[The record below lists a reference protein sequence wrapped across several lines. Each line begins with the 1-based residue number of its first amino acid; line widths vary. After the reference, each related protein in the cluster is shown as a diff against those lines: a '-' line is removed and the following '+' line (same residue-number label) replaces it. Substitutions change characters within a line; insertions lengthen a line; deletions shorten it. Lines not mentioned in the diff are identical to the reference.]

1 MQTPVKAEAA
11 SAPAQDF
18 RRAKVEHYMERAQ
31 ELVSMGRLLAA
42 RRPLEQLLSLDP
54 SHAMARLLSRDLDR
68 TLSTLAKG
76 GDDLQTSP
84 AFGQRS
90 RRLDLV
96 MVVDQ
101 DERLLA
107 TLSGSLRRFGFR
119 VVAAGGYDE
128 AVHMLGSVTPGV
140 ILSEVNFENG
150 SVGFDLYLMVRTTAR
165 LQSVPFLF
173 LATRVDRETL
183 IAGKRLGVNDFITKP
198 LDPEVVHASIVSALT
213 RARMEPHNGSAG
225 G

>member
-1 MQTPVKAEAA
+1 MKADMA
-11 SAPAQDF
+11 SAPALEF
-18 RRAKVEHYMERAQ
+18 RRAKVEHYLERAQ

-42 RRPLEQLLSLDP
+42 RRPLDQLLSLDP
-54 SHAMARLLSRDLDR
+54 ANSMGRLVAREVDR
-68 TLSTLAKG
+68 TLGSLTRAVE
-76 GDDLQTSP
+76 DLSIAAP
-84 AFGQRS
+84 GAPRARRS
-90 RRLDLV
+90 ELV

-107 TLSGSLRRFGFR
+107 RLSGSLKRFGFR
-119 VVAAGGYDE
+119 VVSAGGYQE
-128 AVHMLGSVTPGV
+128 AVDMLGAVTPQV

-213 RARMEPHNGSAG
+213 RSRQESGNGISG
-225 G
+225 GVTGR